1 VSSLKFRNSWLLFG
15 AVALLVAALGLL
27 TVLVRFNGETAL
39 PLTPLVLQWRE
50 GTTQAYD
57 VRVDSS
63 FQMTAPGVSTA
74 QAMTVLLDGILEFRT
89 LEVGAEDVLVGMR
102 LPAVAMRVAGESSPD
117 TNRAL
122 TRPFRV
128 RFALSGHPTAFEFPA
143 AVTAEIRGVI
153 ENLVRMFQVTI
164 QQGETWVVQESNAS
178 GVYEAAYV
186 RINPA
191 RVEKTKQRYL
201 GSPSAAAD
209 AIADIASIASNESIR
224 IDKERDWITAMTVE
238 ETFRTA
244 DVNAPPVEVT
254 NHASLKL
261 RSALSPN
268 ASSASD
274 VWTFVATSTSES
286 KGQVQIDVPV
296 LSREEAEQQLLAG
309 VATLNAADNGRSL
322 QVRHLRD
329 LLLVDGALPF
339 VLLEIMRE
347 QELTDQTRADLY
359 LVFEL
364 AGSPEAQVALGSVLA
379 DPTWTPLDTMR
390 AIVAL
395 GGVKNPTGATLT
407 ALWDTAQGGEQGGAQ
422 GDLPGTA
429 VLALGSLGGKLYTAG
444 DANYSSL
451 RADLL
456 SGAFSTPDPYQR
468 AIFVQALGST
478 TDPSLQS
485 DIIPLLND
493 PAPGIRSAAAQ
504 TLGRLGTDDVVAEQL
519 MLRFEQ
525 ESNNTVRGAIADA
538 LVSWESPSPAAMA
551 SIRSAIRL
559 EPDEDARYNM
569 ARFLANNLAEFPENR
584 IVLENLLRSEQSQRI
599 RQQISEM
606 LLAARQM

>member
-1 VSSLKFRNSWLLFG
+1 
-15 AVALLVAALGLL
+15 
-27 TVLVRFNGETAL
+27 
-39 PLTPLVLQWRE
+39 
-50 GTTQAYD
+50 
-57 VRVDSS
+57 
-63 FQMTAPGVSTA
+63 
-74 QAMTVLLDGILEFRT
+74 
-89 LEVGAEDVLVGMR
+89 MR

-164 QQGETWVVQESNAS
+164 QQGQTWVVQESNAS

-186 RINPA
+186 RITPA

-201 GSPSAAAD
+201 GSPSAAG

-224 IDKERDWITAMTVE
+224 INVDRDWIVAMTVE

-254 NHASLKL
+254 NHATLKL
-261 RSALSPN
+261 RSGSATSAAN
-268 ASSASD
+268 A
-274 VWTFVATSTSES
+274 WTFVATSTSES

-296 LSREEAEQQLLAG
+296 LSREEAQQQLLAG
-309 VATLNAADNGRSL
+309 VATLNVAGNGRSL

-339 VLLEIMRE
+339 VLLELMKE
-347 QELTDQTRADLY
+347 QELTDPTRADLY

-364 AGSPEAQVALGSVLA
+364 AGSPEAQAALGSELA

-407 ALWDTAQGGEQGGAQ
+407 ALWDTAQSGEQGGAQ
-422 GDLPGTA
+422 GNLPGTA
-429 VLALGSLGGKLYTAG
+429 VLALGSLGGNLYTAR

-485 DIIPLLND
+485 DIVPLLND
-493 PAPGIRSAAAQ
+493 PAPGVRSAAAQ
-504 TLGRLGTDDVVAEQL
+504 TLGRLGTDDEVAKQL

-551 SIRSAIRL
+551 SIRAAIRL

-569 ARFLANNLAEFPENR
+569 ARFLASNLAEFPENR